1 MLAGRQGR
9 QPGYGVPS
17 VRYQAIALI
26 AGLLAAAVVAGGA
39 VTLWSTLDGDTREQ
53 RTATAEAELALFE
66 TALQARVRGLQRA
79 AEALLADQT
88 IIAFAGAGGAV
99 PEIIDGGRI
108 SRGGADY
115 LLVSGPGPVR
125 MLEGGISDTIL
136 TGSTTPTAAQLLL
149 LQGAPDGAIFA
160 FPGGP
165 LLAAG
170 ARTGPGTNSAA
181 LVLGVRLDAEE
192 LQALAGV
199 GRQVTLAWLEDDA
212 PAPRTSLVDA
222 PDGRVR
228 ITGALSLAHG
238 PGPLVATIDMRK
250 AAGAGTIR
258 DRVQTPFI
266 AVTAG
271 AGIGILALI
280 VIVSALAHGVRE
292 LRSAVAVAGPTDEA
306 IEPLTH
312 LAGRDEVG
320 RAAAEAVEAFE
331 RTRDQMAESV
341 EEARAATARQLLGE
355 HVIRSMHEGV
365 LVERSD
371 TTCIVCNPAATYLL
385 AVQAGDVLGLRGGM
399 QQVLGDDLY
408 RRLRE
413 RAAVESGRRVE
424 LVTWAGRDLTF
435 DAYLVP
441 EVRGEG
447 DSLLVII
454 RDVTAVL
461 EVEQLKRDVVS
472 VVSHDLRTPLTVI
485 GSSLGMLA
493 EAPPEMQG
501 QLLDTAQRNVQR
513 MRELV
518 DDMLDLARLESGQA
532 EPVLDPLDIVAL
544 CHEVAAL
551 QAPQAAMRGIRV
563 LEGTDGAVPALIRCD
578 RRQVSR
584 AVMNLLSNAIKF
596 SPDQADVWI
605 VVRAEPEW
613 VHVDVIDS
621 GPGVPLEEQERVFT
635 RFYRATNTRERVP
648 GTGLGLP
655 IVRQIAELHGG
666 RAMMLPTDQ
675 GSYFRFSLPAT
686 LIEA

>member
-1 MLAGRQGR
+1 M
-9 QPGYGVPS
+9 
-17 VRYQAIALI
+17 RYQAIALI

-39 VTLWSTLDGDTREQ
+39 VTLWSALDGDARER
-53 RTATAEAELALFE
+53 RTATAEAELALFD
-66 TALQARVRGLQRA
+66 TALQARIRGLQRA
-79 AEALLADQT
+79 AQALLADQSVL
-88 IIAFAGAGGAV
+88 AFAGAGGTV
-99 PEIIDGGRI
+99 PKVVDGGRI
-108 SRGGADY
+108 ARGGADY
-115 LLVSGPGPVR
+115 VLVAGPGPVR
-125 MLEGGISDTIL
+125 MFEGGISDTIL
-136 TGSTTPTAAQLLL
+136 TGSESPTAAQLLL

-192 LQALAGV
+192 LQALAGA
-199 GRQVTLAWLEDDA
+199 GRQVTLTWLADNA
-212 PAPRTSLVDA
+212 PAPRTSITNA

-228 ITGALSLAHG
+228 ITGTVALAHG
-238 PGPLVATIDMRK
+238 AGPLAITIDAR
-250 AAGAGTIR
+250 ASIVDTTAIR
-258 DRVQTPFI
+258 ERAQNPFI

-271 AGIGILALI
+271 AGAGILALI
-280 VIVSALAHGVRE
+280 VVVTAFAHGVRE
-292 LRSAVAVAGPTDEA
+292 LRSAVAVAAPTADGM
-306 IEPLTH
+306 EPLIH

-320 RAAAEAVEAFE
+320 QAAAEAVTTFE
-331 RTRDQMAESV
+331 RMRDQIGEAV

-365 LVERSD
+365 LVERFD
-371 TTCIVCNPAATYLL
+371 TTCIVCNPAAAYLL
-385 AVQAGDVLGLRGGM
+385 DVQAGAILGLRGGM

-413 RAAVESGRRVE
+413 RAATETGRRVE

-447 DSLLVII
+447 DSLLVIV

-501 QLLDTAQRNVQR
+501 QLVDTAQRNVQR

-532 EPVLDPLDIVAL
+532 EPVLEPQDIVAL
-544 CHEVAAL
+544 CHEVASL
-551 QAPQAAMRGIRV
+551 QAPQAATRGIRI
-563 LEGTDGAVPALIRCD
+563 LEGTDGPVPEHLRCD

-605 VVRAEPEW
+605 VIRADGEW
-613 VHVDVIDS
+613 IHIDVIDS

-686 LIEA
+686 LADA